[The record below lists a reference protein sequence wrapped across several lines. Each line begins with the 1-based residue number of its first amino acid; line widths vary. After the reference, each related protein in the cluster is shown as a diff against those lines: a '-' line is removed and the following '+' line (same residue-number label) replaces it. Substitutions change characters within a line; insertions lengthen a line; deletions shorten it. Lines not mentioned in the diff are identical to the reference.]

1 MKTKRLGSETL
12 KNSCIHTKWQHLLG
26 CVELKIGAFFKRTD
40 GVLNIWCG
48 PFGTYSQRRIFL
60 FDPER
65 ATKTTCHKKNWCKF
79 LHGSW
84 WQYRAHA
91 GASTAYGKCFLTEC
105 QGAGR
110 VMCLAVSFSGLG
122 HVATFLIECKLLCL
136 PVYLYL

>member
-40 GVLNIWCG
+40 GVLNIRCG

-65 ATKTTCHKKNWCKF
+65 ATKTTCHKKIGANSCMV
-79 LHGSW
+79 HG
-84 WQYRAHA
+84 
-91 GASTAYGKCFLTEC
+91 GSTEHT
-105 QGAGR
+105 R
-110 VMCLAVSFSGLG
+110 VPAQRMACVF
-122 HVATFLIECKLLCL
+122 
-136 PVYLYL
+136 